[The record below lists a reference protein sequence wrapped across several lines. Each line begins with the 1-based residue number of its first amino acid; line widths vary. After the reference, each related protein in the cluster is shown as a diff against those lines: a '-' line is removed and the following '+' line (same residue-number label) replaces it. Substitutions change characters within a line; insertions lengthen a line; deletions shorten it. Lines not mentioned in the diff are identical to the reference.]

1 MIDYLKS
8 RNEYENVEVY
18 RDSMNENAD
27 SIVRRISR
35 KYYHSVRKQP
45 FLSFIFKNA

>member
-27 SIVRRISR
+27 SIVRKISR
-35 KYYHSVRKQP
+35 KYYHCHKDKKCNV
-45 FLSFIFKNA
+45 LSLQA